1 MFDIEK
7 YLREF
12 FKIDNS
18 CLVANWNKIFE
29 QMAVHTRKKIPTEL
43 LLKQRPNE
51 EEHILNFRLDNYRAI
66 TYGSMNRALDSVSR
80 ILNKIQ
86 FDIICDDITKA
97 YLKQKNFTAQST
109 QYDFTTFFE
118 KIILKR
124 GIEDPNGFLVW
135 LPTGEGVKDS
145 GQKVQPRPFLFYSSQ
160 LYDASEDVITF
171 LSDEKSPIKRGEVT
185 TMDGDVY
192 YIITKQW
199 FYKLVQK
206 TAEVPPSAEVKKG
219 RKARF
224 ELEPIYE
231 HKIGEI
237 PALVLG
243 GDMNADGYFESFFA
257 PYVAF
262 GDQAISQFSDWQ
274 AIMVTSAFP
283 YTEEFYTEELY
294 SPNQSSN
301 PISNSEEKYSEE
313 KRLIPLPR
321 TPYGVRMRPIPK
333 SNKGQEMMGENT
345 LPIDVPFKRFISP
358 DIAIA
363 KYSGESWEKLI
374 EFAEDALHLN
384 LKSNFNQ
391 TEAAKDTDK
400 EEHYAMI
407 DKIANNFFDHLMA
420 NSVKYIACYLLR
432 KPITEVEASINKP
445 LSNKIKTEEDLIA
458 EITSLTN
465 SKAPDVFISEVTNEL
480 ARRRFSGNLL
490 SKKIFEAISII
501 DPLYIKSNNEKLSLV
516 NSAVIT
522 KEAFIK
528 SVYCYPLLVQLAS
541 EMTAEKFIAESI
553 ENIKTKF
560 DEKVKPFLIEDPAA
574 TFDANGNAT

>member
-1 MFDIEK
+1 MFEIEK
-7 YLREF
+7 YIKDF

-18 CLVANWNKIFE
+18 AIVAKWISIFD

-51 EEHILNFRLDNYRAI
+51 EEHILDYRLCNYRAI

-86 FDIICDDITKA
+86 FDIICDDVTKQ
-97 YLKQKNFTAQST
+97 YLKSKNFSAQST

-135 LPTGEGVKDS
+135 LPTGAGLIDDA
-145 GQKVQPRPFLFYSSQ
+145 QKVAPKPYLFYSSQ
-160 LYDASEDVITF
+160 LYDASEDVISF
-171 LSDEKSPIKRGEVT
+171 LSEEKSPINRGGT
-185 TMDGDVY
+185 ITMDGEVY
-192 YIITKQW
+192 YILTKQW

-206 TAEVPPSAEVKKG
+206 TAEIPPSAELKNG
-219 RKARF
+219 RKAKF
-224 ELEPIYE
+224 ILEPIYE

-257 PYVAF
+257 PYCAF

-274 AIMVTSAFP
+274 AVMVTSAFP

-294 SPNQSSN
+294 SPNFDST
-301 PISNSEEKYSEE
+301 PGTGEEKYNEE
-313 KRLIPLPR
+313 KKLVPIPR

-333 SNKGQEMMGENT
+333 SLKGQELMGEAA

-358 DIAIA
+358 DINIA

-374 EFAEDALHLN
+374 EYAEDALHLN

-407 DKIANNFFDHLMA
+407 DKIANNFFDHLMT
-420 NSVKYIACYLLR
+420 NSVKYIACYLTR
-432 KPITEVEASINKP
+432 KTIDKVEASINKP
-445 LSNKIKTEEDLIA
+445 MSNKIKTEQDLI
-458 EITSLTN
+458 EEVSSLTT

-490 SKKIFEAISII
+490 SKKIFEVISII
-501 DPLYIKSNNEKLSLV
+501 DPLYIKSTGEKIQLV
-516 NSAVIT
+516 NSGVIT
-522 KEAFIK
+522 KDAFIR
-528 SVYCYPLLVQLAS
+528 SVYVYSLLLGIAK
-541 EMTAEKFIAESI
+541 EMSADGFIQAEIPAI
-553 ENIKTKF
+553 ITKF
-560 DEKVKPFLIEDPAA
+560 DTAIKPFLIEDPAS
-574 TFDANGNAT
+574 TFDENGNEQ